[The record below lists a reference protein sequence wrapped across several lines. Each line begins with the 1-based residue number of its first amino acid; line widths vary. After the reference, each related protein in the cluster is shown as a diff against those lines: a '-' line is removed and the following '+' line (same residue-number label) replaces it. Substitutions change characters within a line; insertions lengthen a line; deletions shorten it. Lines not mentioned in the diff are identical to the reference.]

1 MGETRE
7 ISMARARRVTSIDVA
22 REAGVSQTTVSYVLN
37 NVPHQKISEETRQR
51 IYAAVDKLGY
61 TPSAAARTLR
71 LGRSDIVLLLIA
83 DLPLGSTAIEL
94 IEHLTADLER
104 HGLSVITR
112 IESGRTVASLWKDLA
127 PAAVISF
134 APVAKEHRADMRA
147 DGTYVVNVW
156 GDSEGEPNVMT
167 RGQFRIGR
175 MQIDH
180 LASQGHVR
188 VGYAAPVDPRVRAF
202 FDPRLEGVR
211 RGCAEHG
218 LTPPS
223 VREVVLD
230 AEAAAAAARAW
241 RAEGV
246 TGVCAFNDEVAIALL
261 AGMRAAGLSAPADL
275 AVIGVDDMPMARFA
289 EPPLTTINQH
299 MDAVAAELADAVLGG
314 LERPDARRPGPPE
327 SATLVIRRSA

>member
-1 MGETRE
+1 
-7 ISMARARRVTSIDVA
+7 MAKARRVTSIDVA

-37 NVPHQKISEETRQR
+37 NVSHQKISGETRQR
-51 IYAAVDKLGY
+51 IFAAVEKLGY

-83 DLPLGSTAIEL
+83 NIPLGATAIEL

-112 IESGRTVASLWKDLA
+112 IESGRTAATLWKDLT
-127 PAAVISF
+127 PAAVVSF

-147 DGTYVVNVW
+147 AGTYVVNVW

-167 RGQFRIGR
+167 RGQIRIGR
-175 MQIDH
+175 MQLDH
-180 LASQGHVR
+180 LVSQGHVR
-188 VGYAAPVDPRVRAF
+188 MGYAAPADSRMRAF

-211 RGCAEHG
+211 QGCAEHG

-246 TGVCAFNDEVAIALL
+246 TAVCAFNDDVAIALL
-261 AGMRAAGLSAPADL
+261 AGLRAAGLSAPGDL
-275 AVIGVDDMPMARFA
+275 AVIGVDDIPMARFA

-299 MDAVAAELADAVLGG
+299 MEAVAAKLADAVLNG
-314 LERPDARRPGPPE
+314 LERPDARRSAPPE